1 MVLDAAFLSNNNFLL
16 LNMIIVEILIFYI
29 RKLGE
34 KNITKKKTNLS
45 ACTAHHRYRL
55 NKNIVIIVGL
65 ISTVT
70 NKILHHFF
78 NKAFFS
84 IFGRD
89 KLIFLSTQ
97 VIVILK

>member
-16 LNMIIVEILIFYI
+16 MIIVEILIFYI
-29 RKLGE
+29 RKLRE
-34 KNITKKKTNLS
+34 KILQKKTNLS

-70 NKILHHFF
+70 NKILHHFI

>member
-16 LNMIIVEILIFYI
+16 MIIVEILIFYI
-29 RKLGE
+29 RKLRE
-34 KNITKKKTNLS
+34 KILQKKTNLS

-70 NKILHHFF
+70 NKILHHFI
-78 NKAFFS
+78 NKAFS

>member
-16 LNMIIVEILIFYI
+16 MIIVEILIFYI

-34 KNITKKKTNLS
+34 KILQKKKTNLS
-45 ACTAHHRYRL
+45 ACKAHHRYRL

-70 NKILHHFF
+70 NKILHHFI
-78 NKAFFS
+78 NKAFS

>member
-16 LNMIIVEILIFYI
+16 MIIVEILIFYI

-34 KNITKKKTNLS
+34 KILQKKTNLS
-45 ACTAHHRYRL
+45 ACKAHHRYRL

-70 NKILHHFF
+70 NKILHHFI
-78 NKAFFS
+78 NKAFS